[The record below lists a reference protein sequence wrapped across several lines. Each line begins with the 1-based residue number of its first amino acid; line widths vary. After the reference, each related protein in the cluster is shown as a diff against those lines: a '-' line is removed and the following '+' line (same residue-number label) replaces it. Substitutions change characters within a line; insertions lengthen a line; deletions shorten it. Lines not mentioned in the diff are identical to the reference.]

1 MSLAANLARR
11 TTLTAC
17 RRPAAPSS
25 RPTGAFRPHQACR
38 QFGASGQPES
48 QSMRARL
55 WEGHPQQPEG
65 WETTLYTTYIV
76 GSGLLIL
83 ALGFAPDTTIATWAN
98 NEAQARLD
106 LQVAGKLE
114 QPTFGV
120 HYNTPEGTGAAQ
132 EWDTFMTKAI
142 KPGEDDDDDDDDE
155 DDEEEEEDDDDD
167 E

>member
-1 MSLAANLARR
+1 MVRLLEELGRRRLRSRPLPLALPLRPLAR
-11 TTLTAC
+11 L
-17 RRPAAPSS
+17 
-25 RPTGAFRPHQACR
+25 
-38 QFGASGQPES
+38 
-48 QSMRARL
+48 
-55 WEGHPQQPEG
+55 
-65 WETTLYTTYIV
+65 
-76 GSGLLIL
+76 L

-142 KPGEDDDDDDDDE
+142 KPGEDDDDDDDDDE
-155 DDEEEEEDDDDD
+155 DDEEEEDDDD